1 MTNGRYSWLLLLP
14 LLAACSWVSDK
25 PATIGTLPDRVK
37 ALPAPSVVDDTASRA
52 IDSYRVYLQDAPQ
65 GDRRAD
71 ATRRLADLQ
80 LEAEEPLVETS
91 IPADGASHPAAS
103 AENTGE
109 VVELYREFLETY
121 PDNRHRDSVLY
132 QLARAYEYDG
142 DSETALQTLDHL
154 VAQYPDSGHFAEA
167 QFRRGE
173 ILFVA
178 RLYPASEHA
187 YQAVLDAGQDS
198 GFYEQA
204 LYKAGWARFKQRQ
217 YDRALQTHM
226 RLLDYL
232 LVERDKARAGIELSR
247 ADQEMLDDTLRV
259 ASLAFSYHS
268 QPGAV
273 PDYFARN
280 GRRPYEDK
288 VYASLGELYLNKE
301 RFTDAAD
308 TFQTFVD
315 SNPLHGAAPL
325 FQVRVIEAY
334 QKGGFPSLV
343 LESKRAFVERYELSS
358 NYWQHHDPG
367 QAPEVMK
374 YLRANVLDL
383 ARHAHAQAQLS
394 KKPDDYREAAR
405 WYRSFLGSFPDDRQ
419 APDVNFMLAELLY
432 ESGDYG
438 NAAHEYEKTAY
449 GYLPHAK
456 AAEAGY
462 AALLAYRKQEAQ
474 LEGSSRAE
482 WHRRGIDS
490 TLRFAAT
497 FPQHPEATRVTARAA
512 EELFALNELQLA
524 SQVALQVIDRPD
536 ADVTLQKTA
545 WTVLA
550 HSQFDLGDF
559 QQSEAGYQQVLRLT
573 PAEDNSRAA
582 LQDRLAASV
591 YKQGESHRAQGNL
604 PEAVADFLRV
614 RDAVPGAAI
623 TATAEYDAAAGLIQ
637 LKKWD
642 QAAMVLERFRKSY
655 PDNKLQADITQKLA
669 VVYLEA
675 GQSGKA
681 AAEFE
686 RVSEQ
691 PGGTPKLRR
700 EATWQA
706 AELYEKAGRG
716 TNAIAAFERYVK
728 QFPEPVEP
736 VVEAH
741 QRVAD
746 LHKGT
751 GNRQACERSLMAIV
765 QADRAAGARGTERT
779 RFLAAHASLELAE
792 PAYATYRRIRLT
804 VPLKASLAK
813 KKREMESALKAYE
826 AAIDYGLAEVTTAA
840 TYHIAEIYRD
850 LAQALLESS
859 RPGNLSPEELE
870 QYDILLE
877 EQAFPFEEKAI
888 EIHEANLRRTVDGV
902 YDEWVRKSLQQLENL
917 MPVRYAKHENAPDF
931 VETIN

>member
-1 MTNGRYSWLLLLP
+1 MTSGRYSWLLSLP

-25 PATIGTLPDRVK
+25 PATIGSLPDRVK
-37 ALPAPSVVDDTASRA
+37 VLPPPSVVDDTTSRA
-52 IDSYRVYLQDAPQ
+52 IESYRVYLQDAPQ

-80 LEAEEPLVETS
+80 LEAEEPLVQTS
-91 IPADGASHPAAS
+91 TPADGASHFGASAAS
-103 AENTGE
+103 TRE
-109 VVELYREFLETY
+109 VVQLYREFLETY

-142 DSETALQTLDHL
+142 ESETALHTLDRL

-173 ILFVA
+173 ILFVS
-178 RLYPASEHA
+178 RSYPDSEQA
-187 YQAVLDAGQDS
+187 YQAVLNAGQDS

-217 YDRALQTHM
+217 YDGALQTHM

-232 LVERDKARAGIELSR
+232 LVERDEAQAGTELSR
-247 ADQEMLDDTLRV
+247 ADREMLEDTLRV
-259 ASLAFSYHS
+259 VSLAFSYHS
-268 QPGAV
+268 QPEAV
-273 PDYFARN
+273 PGYFARN

-288 VYASLGELYLNKE
+288 VYASLGELYLDKE

-315 SNPLHGAAPL
+315 SNSLHGAAPL

-358 NYWQHHDPG
+358 NYWQHHDPEH
-367 QAPEVMK
+367 APQVMK
-374 YLRANVLDL
+374 YLRVNVLDL
-383 ARHAHAQAQLS
+383 ARHAHSQAQLS

-438 NAAHEYEKTAY
+438 SAAREYEKTAY
-449 GYLPHAK
+449 GYVPHAQ
-456 AAEAGY
+456 AADAGY
-462 AALLAYRKQEAQ
+462 AALLAYRKKEVQ
-474 LEGSSRAE
+474 LEGSPRAD

-490 TLRFAAT
+490 TLRFAKT
-497 FPQHPEATRVTARAA
+497 FPQHSEATRVTARAA

-536 ADVTLQKTA
+536 ADVTLRKTA

-559 QQSEAGYQQVLRLT
+559 QQAEAGYQQVLRLT
-573 PAEDNSRAA
+573 PAQDEARAK

-591 YKQGESHRAQGNL
+591 YKQGEGHRAQGDL
-604 PEAVADFLRV
+604 AAAVADFLRV
-614 RDAVPGAAI
+614 REAVPGAAI
-623 TATAEYDAAAGLIQ
+623 TATAEYDAAAGLVQ
-637 LKKWD
+637 LKEWE
-642 QAAMVLERFRKSY
+642 QAAVVLERFRKSY
-655 PDNKLQADITQKLA
+655 PDNKLQSDTTQKLA
-669 VVYLEA
+669 VVYLES
-675 GQSGKA
+675 GRSGKA

-691 PGGTPKLRR
+691 PGSSPTLKR
-700 EATWQA
+700 EAIWQA
-706 AELYEKAGRG
+706 AELYEKAGRDS
-716 TNAIAAFERYVK
+716 NAIAAFERYIR

-736 VVEAH
+736 AVEAR

-746 LHKGT
+746 LQKGA
-751 GNRQACERSLMAIV
+751 GNRPAYEQSLMAIV
-765 QADRAAGARGTERT
+765 QADRAAGAGRSERT

-792 PAYATYRRIRLT
+792 PAYASYRKIRLT
-804 VPLKASLAK
+804 IPLKASLTK
-813 KKREMESALKAYE
+813 KKREMEDALKAYE

-850 LAQALLESS
+850 LAQALLDSS

-902 YDEWVRKSLQQLENL
+902 YDEWVRKSLQQLEIL
-917 MPVRYAKHENAPDF
+917 MPVRYAKHEDTPDF
-931 VETIN
+931 VEAIN